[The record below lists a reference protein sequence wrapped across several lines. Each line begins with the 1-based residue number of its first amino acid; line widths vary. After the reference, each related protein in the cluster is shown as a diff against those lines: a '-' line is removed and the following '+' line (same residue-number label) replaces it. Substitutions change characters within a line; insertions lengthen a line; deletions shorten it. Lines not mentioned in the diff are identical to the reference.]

1 MFDMMMMYG
10 ATINE
15 MLEVCE
21 VSPEELYEDFD
32 ETDPEIDSYLLWCQ
46 NGAELANTLET
57 IKRMFPSAY
66 IKRELKEMDTC
77 TLFIQSLD
85 CDTLEIRNL
94 LYPYS
99 LDID

>member
-10 ATINE
+10 VTVNE

-21 VSPEELYEDFD
+21 VSSEDFYEDPD
-32 ETDPEIDSYLLWCQ
+32 KTDPEIDSYLLWCQ
-46 NGAELANTLET
+46 NGAELEKTLGT
-57 IKRMFPSAY
+57 IKKMFPSVY

-85 CDTLEIRNL
+85 CDTPEIQNL
-94 LYPYS
+94 LFPYS

>member
-1 MFDMMMMYG
+1 MFGMMMMYG
-10 ATINE
+10 VTVNE

-21 VSPEELYEDFD
+21 VPSEDFY
-32 ETDPEIDSYLLWCQ
+32 EDPEIDSYLLWCQ
-46 NGAELANTLET
+46 NGTELEKALGT
-57 IKRMFPSAY
+57 IKKMFPSAY

-85 CDTLEIRNL
+85 CDTPEIQNL
-94 LYPYS
+94 LFPCS

>member
-10 ATINE
+10 ATVNE

-21 VSPEELYEDFD
+21 VSPEDFYEDFD

-46 NGAELANTLET
+46 NGAELVNALET
-57 IKRMFPSAY
+57 IKKMFPSTY

-85 CDTLEIRNL
+85 CDTFEIRNL
-94 LYPYS
+94 LYPCS
-99 LDID
+99 LNID

>member
-10 ATINE
+10 ATVNE
-15 MLEVCE
+15 MLGVCE
-21 VSPEELYEDFD
+21 VSPEELYGDFD

-46 NGAELANTLET
+46 NSIELEKTLET
-57 IKRMFPSAY
+57 IKKKFPSAY

-85 CDTLEIRNL
+85 CDTFKIQNL
-94 LYPYS
+94 LHPCS